1 MQVAEH
7 VSSTQHVHVTQAAAD
22 KRCPAAIGQ
31 EHIATDRASTGEAA
45 ASGPNQQGSSNH
57 T

>member
-1 MQVAEH
+1 MQVAVH
-7 VSSTQHVHVTQAAAD
+7 VWSTQHVHVTQAAAD
-22 KRCPAAIGQ
+22 KRCPAAVGQ

-45 ASGPNQQGSSNH
+45 ASVPNQQGPDNH